1 MAHLKKYIFICTV
14 CDRKYNYAIIFD
26 ELCWTSVFFLNGSF
40 PDSFFSL
47 SAFQQIFYK
56 HCCWLDS
63 NAEPLVMKATALPTV
78 PQPLPSFYILGFR
91 KTIFI
96 SPLSKCFLYVTSLAS
111 V

>member
-1 MAHLKKYIFICTV
+1 MAHLKKNIFICTV

-63 NAEPLVMKATALPTV
+63 NAGPLVMKATA
-78 PQPLPSFYILGFR
+78 
-91 KTIFI
+91 
-96 SPLSKCFLYVTSLAS
+96 
-111 V
+111 